1 MRRGSE
7 QTPESEKARI
17 AVRAF
22 SSKRSTYRNGCCVKS
37 DFIRLLRVANK
48 SAKNLSFPLH
58 IAHASF
64 GSIRRYVPTA
74 RWMDH
79 VAQAHGLGRTGVGGV
94 VNPESA
100 TARLTSSCGQERPG
114 QSNLQC

>member
-1 MRRGSE
+1 MLGSVHGIGSRCGGD
-7 QTPESEKARI
+7 QKRPPESEKARI

-22 SSKRSTYRNGCCVKS
+22 SSKRSTYRNGCCVNS

-64 GSIRRYVPTA
+64 GSIRRYAPTA

-79 VAQAHGLGRTGVGGV
+79 VVQAHGLGRTGVGGV
-94 VNPESA
+94 VNSESA
-100 TARLTSSCGQERPG
+100 NYTAHQLV
-114 QSNLQC
+114 